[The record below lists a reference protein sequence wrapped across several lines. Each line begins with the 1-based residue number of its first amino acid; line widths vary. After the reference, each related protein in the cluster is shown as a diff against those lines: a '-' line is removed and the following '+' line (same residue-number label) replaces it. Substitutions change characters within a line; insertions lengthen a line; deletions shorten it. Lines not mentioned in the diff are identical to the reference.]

1 MKRLRAVLMS
11 HAQGIQLGE
20 SAPHPLA
27 VERLSEELRS
37 VGRANEHYFAL
48 CVVMILALFLAALWV
63 IIRYAATPD
72 AVRGAFVCFGL
83 SVAALIRVMIGLWR
97 EKVATELAV
106 ALVGALDQETTRS
119 IIEVLLK
126 RLR

>member
-1 MKRLRAVLMS
+1 
-11 HAQGIQLGE
+11 
-20 SAPHPLA
+20 
-27 VERLSEELRS
+27 
-37 VGRANEHYFAL
+37 
-48 CVVMILALFLAALWV
+48 
-63 IIRYAATPD
+63 
-72 AVRGAFVCFGL
+72 VCFGL